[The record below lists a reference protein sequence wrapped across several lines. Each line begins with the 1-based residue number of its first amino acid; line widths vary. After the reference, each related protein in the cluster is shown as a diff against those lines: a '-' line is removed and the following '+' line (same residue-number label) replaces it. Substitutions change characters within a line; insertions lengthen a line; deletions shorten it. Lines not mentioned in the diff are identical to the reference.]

1 MRKMLKM
8 LAVAVIAGLVVA
20 IVSTLKIN
28 GIIQSIIYAVLI
40 GLVVY
45 AVSLIMRVDK

>member
-8 LAVAVIAGLVVA
+8 LAVAVIVGLVVA

-28 GIIQSIIYAVLI
+28 GIIQSIIYVVLI

>member
-1 MRKMLKM
+1 M

-28 GIIQSIIYAVLI
+28 GIIQSIIYVVLI